1 MHQEGPSARYG
12 AHYVPGASTGFC
24 PGPPCMLAHA
34 PRFTL
39 DDARRLARELYAVDG
54 HAEPLPSERDQ
65 NFRIVAA
72 DGTSTVLK
80 IANALDDPDL
90 LDAQQRALARLADID
105 VPTPRV
111 IRASNGAVLSA
122 ATSADGRTH
131 VVWMISHLP
140 GAPLAAVRHRA
151 SALLEDL
158 GRCIGRLARG
168 LHGFEHPAIHREF
181 YWDLA
186 EARHVIGGARG
197 LVSGPGLGLAI
208 DGVVQRFEREVGPLL
223 PALRRGAI
231 HGDLNDHNVLAG
243 PPDGDPAHRYEHI
256 TGIID
261 FGDMVHGWVV
271 GDLAIAAA
279 YVALAADD
287 PLAAIASLVR
297 GHHAERP
304 LEEHELSALF
314 GLVLLRL
321 AQSACVA
328 AHQRMQR
335 PGDAYLDVSQEAIR
349 TSLPRLA
356 SIPWR
361 LAEAVFRDACALEP
375 VASAAGVRRWLESHG
390 RHAAPIIDAIDLRV
404 EPSLVLDLG
413 VASPLVSG
421 ANGIVTTAELTER
434 VFGAM
439 RGAGVSVAVGRYDE
453 PRLLYAADF
462 FARPDAP
469 SRERRT
475 VHLGLDLFA
484 PAGTP
489 VHAPLDG
496 TVHAFADNHAEQD
509 YGPVIILRHVT
520 GDGTAFFT
528 LYGHLSRESLA
539 GLEAGREIRRGER
552 FATLG
557 AEHENVGWTPHLHLQ
572 VITDL
577 LDLDTDFPGVGAP
590 SQRAVWRSLSPDPNL
605 LVGIPAE
612 RFPPRAP
619 RLEEARAARAARM
632 GRNLSIAYRTPVR
645 AARGWMQFLFDD
657 EGRRLLDA
665 YNNVPHVGHCHPR
678 VVAAGQRQMSVL
690 ATNTR
695 YIGDVVNAYT
705 ERLVALFP
713 EPLRVAFLVSS
724 ASEANELAL
733 RLARAATDR
742 RDTIVLEDAYHG
754 NTTTLIDISPYKHA
768 GPGGCGAPDWVHV
781 APLPDDY
788 RGEFRR
794 GDPEAGSKYAAR
806 VAHICGRLE
815 DRGKAPAAFIAE
827 SAPSVA
833 GQIMLPAGYLR
844 DVYAAVRRA
853 GGLCI
858 ADEVQTGLC
867 RLGTHRWAF
876 ESQGVVPDIVVLG
889 KPLGNGHPLA
899 AVVTT
904 REIADRFANGMEF
917 FSTFGGNTVSCAI
930 GLAVLDVLHDE
941 MLQEHARMVGERLG
955 AALQAL
961 ASRHA
966 LIGDVRGSGLFLGVE
981 LVRDR
986 TTLEPAGLEAAYVV
1000 ERMREE
1006 GILIG
1011 TEGRHH
1017 NVLKIRPPMPF
1028 AAADADH
1035 LVDTLDQVLGELAQG
1050 SPRS

>member
-1 MHQEGPSARYG
+1 
-12 AHYVPGASTGFC
+12 
-24 PGPPCMLAHA
+24 MLAHA

-54 HAEPLPSERDQ
+54 HAQALPSERDQ

-90 LDAQQRALARLADID
+90 LDAQQQALARLAGAG
-105 VPTPRV
+105 VPTPSV
-111 IRASNGAVLSA
+111 VPTSSGARLSST
-122 ATSADGRTH
+122 TSADGRTH
-131 VVWMISHLP
+131 VVWMVSHLS
-140 GAPLAAVRHRA
+140 GVPLAGVRHRTP
-151 SALLEDL
+151 ALLEDF
-158 GRCIGRLARG
+158 GRCIGRLACG
-168 LHGFEHPAIHREF
+168 LHGFDHPAIHREF

-186 EARHVIGGARG
+186 EARRVIGGARG
-197 LVSGPGLGLAI
+197 LVSGPGLGTAI
-208 DGVVQRFEREVGPLL
+208 DGIVQRFEREVAPLL
-223 PALRRGAI
+223 PALRKGAI

-243 PPDGDPAHRYEHI
+243 PPDGDPSRRYERI
-256 TGIID
+256 TGIVD

-297 GHHAERP
+297 GHHAVHS
-304 LEEHELSALF
+304 LEERELSALF

-335 PGDAYLDVSQEAIR
+335 PGDAYLDVSQESIR
-349 TSLPRLA
+349 HSLPHLA

-361 LAEAVFRDACALEP
+361 LAEAVFRDACELEP
-375 VASAAGVRRWLESHG
+375 VVVTSHVCHWLETHG
-390 RHAAPIIDAIDLRV
+390 RDAAPIIDGIDLKV

-421 ANGIVTTAELTER
+421 ANGIVTTPELTER

-439 RGAGVSVAVGRYDE
+439 RDAGVRVAVGRYDE

-475 VHLGLDLFA
+475 VHIGLDLFA

-496 TVHAFADNHAEQD
+496 AVHAFADNHAEQD
-509 YGPVIILRHVT
+509 YGPVIILRHAT
-520 GDGTAFFT
+520 DDGTTFFT
-528 LYGHLSRESLA
+528 LYGHLSRGSLA
-539 GLEAGREIRRGER
+539 GLEEGRSIRRGER

-577 LDLDTDFPGVGAP
+577 LDLGTDFPGVGAA

-605 LVGIPAE
+605 LVGIPAS
-612 RFPPRAP
+612 RFPPPAP
-619 RLEEARAARAARM
+619 TLDVALATRAARM
-632 GRNLSIAYRTPVR
+632 GHNLSVAYRTPVR
-645 AARGWMQFLFDD
+645 AARGWMQYLFDD

-733 RLARAATDR
+733 RLARAATGR

-768 GPGGCGAPDWVHV
+768 GPGGSGAPDWVHV

-794 GDPEAGSKYAAR
+794 DDREAGSKYAR
-806 VAHICGRLE
+806 HVAEICDRLS
-815 DRGKAPAAFIAE
+815 DRGTAPAAFIAE
-827 SAPSVA
+827 SAPSVG
-833 GQIMLPAGYLR
+833 GQIILPPGYLR
-844 DVYAAVRRA
+844 DVYTSVRRA

-858 ADEVQTGLC
+858 ADEVQTGLG

-904 REIADRFANGMEF
+904 REIADTFANGMEF

-930 GLAVLDVLHDE
+930 GLAVLDVLQDE
-941 MLQEHARMVGERLG
+941 GLQEHARVVGERLL
-955 AALQAL
+955 ATLQAL

-966 LIGDVRGSGLFLGVE
+966 LIGDVRGSGFFLGVE
-981 LVRDR
+981 LVRDH
-986 TTLEPAGLEAAYVV
+986 TTLEPAEREAAYVV

-1017 NVLKIRPPMPF
+1017 NVIKIRPPMPF
-1028 AAADADH
+1028 TDADADR
-1035 LVDTLDQVLGELAQG
+1035 LSAVLGEVLNEVA
-1050 SPRS
+1050 